1 MNGEFSPAKDETLA
15 DGSPPE
21 SAPLDLADSTC
32 QLVSERYSLK
42 ELIGK
47 GGMGSVFRARDLLL
61 DRDVALKLLPAHLN
75 ENAAALARF
84 QREARA
90 AAGIRHPAVV
100 TVHDFGL
107 TESGQPFLVMDL
119 IEGKTLKQL
128 IEEQGQ
134 LSFAEIEQVFTRVIE
149 GLKQAHGA
157 GVVHRDLKPGNIML
171 TDAGEQE
178 ALLLDF
184 GIAKVGSG
192 EGENSGV
199 LNLTQ
204 TGEILG
210 SPLYMSPEQC
220 LGEDVDFRSDIYSL
234 SCCLYEALTG
244 EPPFK
249 GKNAFET
256 MTMHVNR
263 SPASLSF
270 SRPDLNFGS
279 QLQAVIERGL
289 AKSREARY
297 QSLEQFQS
305 DLVSALRCSFDL
317 ALAGDGA
324 SPASSKA
331 VLVDWRSSNGLIL
344 LAVLLSV
351 ACIGLVFPLFL
362 QLFLFKPLYGA
373 LGLIVVGVGLV
384 FLSQLVFG
392 PAGLLVRSV
401 QNRYVGE
408 SEASHRLLLKQLAPV
423 SDQKG
428 ALELGSY
435 LDFNLLLPRRQT
447 IVVPPSLR
455 AGLSFALVLGKSG
468 KGKTRL
474 LRRLIRQDRVNGSI
488 FVLDTQG
495 TLFDGLQSEFSHADT
510 VCFFDFSATA
520 PELTASA
527 HSPSASREQL
537 SQLAAQCMVEALG
550 GVSLMQKVNM
560 PGLSKDKEM
569 ALTEVLE
576 GFFLEKIK
584 VDELPSRLQASGVG
598 SECSALILSLLTL
611 PCFACLPA
619 LLPGCVRAFE
629 TGGLCVKLPL
639 HAFKAQTAY
648 LACFLNRFAV
658 SLKVAGHISSNL
670 SVYIDGA
677 DRALD
682 AGTIEFSADACGCPG
697 LFYLASMQSLSSMHV
712 HMHAHADLPERLLD
726 RANLLISFAV
736 GQRDANQL
744 GRRIFPSL
752 GLRIEAPT
760 ARSLFAGASEKPR
773 FFSDQD
779 YDKFYQ
785 DLLTN
790 LLPGTFF
797 CRFTTPVESVV
808 KVQLP
813 EQP

>member
-1 MNGEFSPAKDETLA
+1 MNGEFSPAKDETLV
-15 DGSPPE
+15 DGSTPE
-21 SAPLDLADSTC
+21 SAPVDRADSAC
-32 QLVSERYSLK
+32 ELVSGRYSLK

-61 DRDVALKLLPAHLN
+61 DRDVALKLLPAHLT

-128 IEEQGQ
+128 IEERGQ
-134 LSFAEIEQVFTRVIE
+134 LSFVEIEQVFTRVIE
-149 GLKQAHGA
+149 GLKQAHAA

-171 TDAGEQE
+171 TDADEQE

-220 LGEDVDFRSDIYSL
+220 LGEDVDFRADIYSL

-263 SPASLSF
+263 TPASLAF
-270 SRPDLNFGS
+270 SRPDLNFGL
-279 QLQAVIERGL
+279 QLEEVIEIGL

-297 QSLEQFQS
+297 QSLEQFQA
-305 DLVSALRCSFDL
+305 DLISALRSSFDI
-317 ALAGDGA
+317 ALADDDA
-324 SPASSKA
+324 SPASSKT
-331 VLVDWRSSNGLIL
+331 VIRDWRSGHRLIL
-344 LAVLLSV
+344 LAVLVSV
-351 ACIGLVFPLFL
+351 ACIGLAFPLFL
-362 QLFLFKPLYGA
+362 QLFMFKPLYAA

-392 PAGLLVRSV
+392 PGGLLFRSV

-408 SEASHRLLLKQLAPV
+408 SEAAHRLLLRQLAPV
-423 SDQKG
+423 SGVKG

-435 LDFNLLLPRRQT
+435 LDFNLLWPRRQT
-447 IVVPPSLR
+447 IVVPPSVR

-474 LRRLIRQDRVNGSI
+474 LRRLIRQERVNGSI

-495 TLFDGLQSEFSHADT
+495 ALFDGLQSEFSQADT
-510 VCFFDFSATA
+510 FCFWDFSATA

-527 HSPSASREQL
+527 RSPSASKEQL
-537 SQLAAQCMVEALG
+537 SLLAAQCMVEALA
-550 GVSLMQKVNM
+550 GVSLMQKVNL
-560 PGLSKDKEM
+560 PGLSKDKDM

-584 VDELPSRLQASGVG
+584 VDELPSRLQASGIG
-598 SECSALILSLLTL
+598 SESSSLILSLLAL
-611 PCFACLPA
+611 PCLDCLPA
-619 LLPGCVRAFE
+619 LLPGCVRAVE

-639 HAFKAQTAY
+639 HILQSQTAY
-648 LACFLNRFAV
+648 LACFLNRFV
-658 SLKVAGHISSNL
+658 VRLKLAGHISSNL

-677 DRALD
+677 DRTLD
-682 AGTIEFSADACGCPG
+682 AGTLEFSAAACGCPG
-697 LFYLASMQSLSSMHV
+697 LFYLASMQSLSWM
-712 HMHAHADLPERLLD
+712 HADLPERLLD

-736 GQRDANQL
+736 GRRDSSQL

-752 GLRIEAPT
+752 GLRIQAPT
-760 ARSLFAGASEKPR
+760 ARSLFVGAGEKPR

-779 YDKFYQ
+779 HDKFYQ

-797 CRFTTPVESVV
+797 CHFTTPVESVV